1 MRIKIIYH
9 KLNFEH
15 EKYSR
20 TKLENNF
27 NLVTKVY
34 FDFDEIIYLRTQ
46 KIIEFCD
53 YGSFLSKLR
62 E

>member
-1 MRIKIIYH
+1 M
-9 KLNFEH
+9 
-15 EKYSR
+15 
-20 TKLENNF
+20 TF
-27 NLVTKVY
+27 NLDTKVY

-53 YGSFLSKLR
+53 RLWKFF